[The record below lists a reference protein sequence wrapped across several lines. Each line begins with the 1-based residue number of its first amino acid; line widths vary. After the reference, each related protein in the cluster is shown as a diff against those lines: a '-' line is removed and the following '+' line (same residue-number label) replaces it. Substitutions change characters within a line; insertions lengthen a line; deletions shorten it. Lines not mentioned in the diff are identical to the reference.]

1 VKEVAT
7 PVIFRNMLGVC
18 IGLYSWWYYYSFEPV
33 FNPAWIGIIIA
44 AFLITL
50 VVLIV
55 SKNSVLGLLLV
66 VLVYIVYGPG
76 LALSLNQFLPLVGGL
91 VAANALWKII

>member
-1 VKEVAT
+1 MMAT

-18 IGLYSWWYYYSFEPV
+18 IGLYAWWYFYSFEPV
-33 FNPAWIGIIIA
+33 FSPAWIGVIIA
-44 AFLITL
+44 AFIITL

-55 SKNSVLGLLLV
+55 SRNPMLGLFIV
-66 VLVYIVYGPG
+66 VLVYMVYGPG
-76 LALSLNQFLPLVGGL
+76 LALSLQQFLPLVGGL